1 MNFSNLFLLKGAA
14 WTVGAFGLSQSFR
27 LLTNIVLARLL
38 GPEILGLMVIVNSI
52 RTGVDL
58 ISDVGIG
65 QNIVYNQNA
74 ENPEFYNTAW
84 TLRLVRASL
93 LWLVFLAAAGPIAH
107 FYVVPILATL
117 LPVAGLFF
125 VIAALGSVALPLL
138 QRNIRFARLNAFE
151 VAQEMFSSAAHIV
164 LAYFIPTIWA
174 PIFGGLVAMAG
185 RSAGSYFVLPN
196 VRHRLHITKEYA
208 RQIFSFGKWIFI
220 SSVIY
225 FLSMNFDRL
234 YYGKVAALGMVGVYG
249 IARALSDLMGALIA
263 RVSSYLIFPLIAA
276 SRTTPPV
283 ELRRTLAMKRLV
295 FLLLGAF
302 GIALL
307 TTTADVVIKFL
318 YDQRYQAAGW
328 MLPVLFLGAWF
339 SVISNLNESTLLG
352 FGKPIYGAVGNGF
365 KFAWLLVGFPIG
377 FAKFGIAGAI
387 VTVAASDLWRYIPIL
402 AGQMRER
409 FSFAGQDFTVT
420 FFMFGLVALFE
431 WLRWSLG
438 FGTSFDALPI
448 AGVVI

>member
-1 MNFSNLFLLKGAA
+1 
-14 WTVGAFGLSQSFR
+14 
-27 LLTNIVLARLL
+27 
-38 GPEILGLMVIVNSI
+38 
-52 RTGVDL
+52 
-58 ISDVGIG
+58 
-65 QNIVYNQNA
+65 
-74 ENPEFYNTAW
+74 
-84 TLRLVRASL
+84 
-93 LWLVFLAAAGPIAH
+93 
-107 FYVVPILATL
+107 
-117 LPVAGLFF
+117 
-125 VIAALGSVALPLL
+125 
-138 QRNIRFARLNAFE
+138 
-151 VAQEMFSSAAHIV
+151 
-164 LAYFIPTIWA
+164 
-174 PIFGGLVAMAG
+174 
-185 RSAGSYFVLPN
+185 
-196 VRHRLHITKEYA
+196 
-208 RQIFSFGKWIFI
+208 
-220 SSVIY
+220 
-225 FLSMNFDRL
+225 
-234 YYGKVAALGMVGVYG
+234 
-249 IARALSDLMGALIA
+249 
-263 RVSSYLIFPLIAA
+263 
-276 SRTTPPV
+276 
-283 ELRRTLAMKRLV
+283 MKRLA

-307 TTTADVVIKFL
+307 TTTGDVVIKFL

-409 FSFAGQDFTVT
+409 FSFAGQDFIVT

-448 AGVVI
+448 AGFG